1 MFKKTKEFN
10 KIMQELEA
18 INILSKV
25 AVFECFEDSVATFGY
40 KDNETYHEFNFI
52 CDDGFTSEM
61 KIEELLTLK
70 RITYFNHCI
79 FLEHPDKIEIIA
91 EVMWSAYE
99 NSSLN

>member
-1 MFKKTKEFN
+1 
-10 KIMQELEA
+10 
-18 INILSKV
+18 
-25 AVFECFEDSVATFGY
+25 
-40 KDNETYHEFNFI
+40 
-52 CDDGFTSEM
+52 M

-79 FLEHPDKIEIIA
+79 FLDHPDKIEIIA